1 MRDTRGRDGKT
12 GCYARMENKTLKIQI
27 INLRCYTVVAGEPDV
42 VSHPRRVSENEG
54 LRMMGREC
62 GDSRVSL
69 RSPVGITKRIFEWIF
84 AHFFDM
90 PPARAARVTSRYGP
104 LLHTVTR

>member
-42 VSHPRRVSENEG
+42 VVSAGAFGLESCSRR
-54 LRMMGREC
+54 
-62 GDSRVSL
+62 
-69 RSPVGITKRIFEWIF
+69 
-84 AHFFDM
+84 
-90 PPARAARVTSRYGP
+90 
-104 LLHTVTR
+104 

>member
-42 VSHPRRVSENEG
+42 VMDRILLVLSAISCQTMLTERMSEI
-54 LRMMGREC
+54 
-62 GDSRVSL
+62 
-69 RSPVGITKRIFEWIF
+69 RSIRKESTRTFPKWRL
-84 AHFFDM
+84 FD
-90 PPARAARVTSRYGP
+90 
-104 LLHTVTR
+104 

>member
-1 MRDTRGRDGKT
+1 MRMRDTRGRDGKT

-54 LRMMGREC
+54 LCHMMGREC
-62 GDSRVSL
+62 G
-69 RSPVGITKRIFEWIF
+69 
-84 AHFFDM
+84 
-90 PPARAARVTSRYGP
+90 
-104 LLHTVTR
+104 